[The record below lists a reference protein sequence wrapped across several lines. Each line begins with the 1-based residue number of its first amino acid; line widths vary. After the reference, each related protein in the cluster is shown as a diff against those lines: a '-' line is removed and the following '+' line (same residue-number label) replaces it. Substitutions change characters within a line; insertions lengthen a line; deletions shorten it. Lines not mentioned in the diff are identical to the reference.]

1 MYAEVSLLLRV
12 CLSSLYS
19 PSSEL
24 PLPTVLN
31 VSIMLL
37 LLLIQIPDEDDE
49 LREKEQGNIRQS
61 GIMII
66 QLRIR
71 SRKPDGLLHYD
82 LYVHLY

>member
-66 QLRIR
+66 QLR
-71 SRKPDGLLHYD
+71 SRKPDGLSHYD